1 MYLCNTFSHGAAPRA
16 PHPRRILEMRHSVRL
31 FFQQMESD
39 SILLD
44 PARPRVVPTP
54 PEPAAEAP
62 RGAAEHLHIS
72 PDASLVVREFL
83 LDERD
88 ASGAAVEITDA
99 ALTPD
104 SEARPPRPA
113 PPRPAPRALHPAMSD
128 VRLHPVLPRRSVLE
142 RCYERAAC

>member
-1 MYLCNTFSHGAAPRA
+1 MYLCNTFSHGAAPRS

-44 PARPRVVPTP
+44 PARPRAVPTP

-88 ASGAAVEITDA
+88 ASGAA
-99 ALTPD
+99 LGY
-104 SEARPPRPA
+104 SEASA
-113 PPRPAPRALHPAMSD
+113 GS
-128 VRLHPVLPRRSVLE
+128 
-142 RCYERAAC
+142 RAAWRASLNDGSSSGSSISGTSVVATE